1 MEKEGEADVLQSSAL
16 CRVVGGRVFH
26 TSGDGICVGAE
37 QRNRL
42 AITTHGRRRRR
53 RSSSSS
59 SPITGRNAVGDY
71 GSGLTH
77 LAERRV
83 MRWRFV

>member
-1 MEKEGEADVLQSSAL
+1 MSAMVITGERQAFGEGGEEADVLQSSAL

-42 AITTHGRRRRR
+42 AITTHRPPPPPQQQQQQQQQPDNWEECRG
-53 RSSSSS
+53 
-59 SPITGRNAVGDY
+59 
-71 GSGLTH
+71 
-77 LAERRV
+77 
-83 MRWRFV
+83 